1 MKKVLIIITVI
12 FIFCCGMYYLVN
24 EVIIPRTKANEAG
37 IEDNSSGDTL
47 PCTNVVD
54 ITGDPVTWEQT
65 LTDSLNGKTISI
77 EGYAELPFLMMIDK
91 NRASVHFTSRMN
103 QATGGMIILM
113 VEQGTCENMIREL
126 PEDYDQDDM
135 IFMDNSGE
143 NIVYGECMRITGKA
157 KIVDGKYEVTVKKIE
172 KAEGGFDYEKESQR
186 LTDAKKEK
194 LDGELVYA
202 EGFLSTPDEQN
213 GVRLD
218 MFLEDES
225 LSFIPDCMIDYGKLN
240 NQARDL
246 PEDGYSD
253 ADIRI
258 KDNTGQKVYPGDK
271 VRVYGVWKNE
281 TGKLWVEQIVLL
293 SE

>member
-1 MKKVLIIITVI
+1 MKRTLIIITVI

-24 EVIIPRTKANEAG
+24 EVIVPGAKKNEP
-37 IEDNSSGDTL
+37 SSEEVPGDTM

-54 ITGDPVTWEQT
+54 ITGDPATWAQT

-77 EGYAELPFLMMIDK
+77 EGYAELPFLMMIEK
-91 NRASVHFTSRMN
+91 NRVSVHFTPRMN

-126 PEDYDQDDM
+126 PEEYDQDDM
-135 IFMDNSGE
+135 IFMTNSGE
-143 NIVYGECMRITGKA
+143 RVVYGECMRVTGKA

-172 KAEGGFDYEKESQR
+172 RAEGGFDYEKNSVR
-186 LTDAKKEK
+186 LTDAKRER
-194 LDGELVYA
+194 LDGEIVFA
-202 EGFLSTPDEQN
+202 EGLLSTPDEQ
-213 GVRLD
+213 GGIRLD

-246 PEDGYSD
+246 PEDGYSED
-253 ADIRI
+253 DIRI
-258 KDNTGQKVYPGDK
+258 KDNSGQKVRPGDK

-293 SE
+293 NE